1 MEAATL
7 IDDIIGDPIALD
19 RYNSLHMHF
28 LQSYTTLF
36 VIETKDNTF

>member
-19 RYNSLHMHF
+19 RSKGR
-28 LQSYTTLF
+28 SETTREIPYAVPSQAL
-36 VIETKDNTF
+36 DWD